1 MFGTLHTLCLYSKW
15 WREIIKSNQQEK
27 FRASPLGE
35 KMVANH
41 SLQGGLYFLHCK
53 HAGLWRPVCVSI
65 IRMLAI
71 KSGQV
76 ERVNMS
82 HFKWPPRPW
91 LRPVLWFGD
100 APVPL
105 VSYTGKMHPGA
116 SLGAAKHSFKDCR
129 NGITDA
135 YHCQFLR
142 FLPVWFSGFFFSSG
156 KHSLKGLEK
165 DKKMKQKNPKRQL
178 LIWQV
183 NW

>member
-1 MFGTLHTLCLYSKW
+1 MSGALYTLCLYSQW

-27 FRASPLGE
+27 FSASPLGE

-41 SLQGGLYFLHCK
+41 SLQGGLYFPHCK
-53 HAGLWRPVCVSI
+53 HGGLWRPVCVSI
-65 IRMLAI
+65 KRMLAI

-129 NGITDA
+129 SGITDA
-135 YHCQFLR
+135 YHCQFLH
-142 FLPVWFSGFFFSSG
+142 FLPVWFSGFFFFFLVNTVSRG
-156 KHSLKGLEK
+156 W
-165 DKKMKQKNPKRQL
+165 KKTKNEAETRTHA
-178 LIWQV
+178 
-183 NW
+183 